1 MKAVMKVAPG
11 VGNIEVRDIPEPVP
25 GPGQVKIEI
34 RAAGICGTD
43 LHIYKDEYGSRP
55 PVVLGHEVAG
65 VLVETGPEVTG
76 IRIGARVTSETF
88 YYTCGA
94 CLLCRRGLIN
104 LCPHRLSIGSGVNGG
119 FTKYLIV
126 PAKNV
131 HELPENVDFEGGA
144 LSEPL
149 ACVVNGVFR
158 TPTVSPGDLAVIAGP
173 GAVGLLAIQVVKAAG
188 ARTVLLGASGDEKRL
203 ELGRSLGADYVVN
216 VQEEDPRR
224 LVADLS
230 VEGMGADV
238 VYECSGAPRA
248 AMSLLDLVRKAGR
261 YVQIGVLG
269 KPITWDVDQLVMKE
283 LVATGGFSQVPWAW
297 ARALELMR
305 SGAVQTKPLATSVLP
320 LTEWQR
326 GFEGFETRTGIK
338 TLLVP
343 TD

>member
-43 LHIYKDEYGSRP
+43 LHIYKDEYSSRP

-65 VLVETGPEVTG
+65 VLVETGSEVTG

-158 TPTVSPGDLAVIAGP
+158 TTTVSPGDLAVIAGP

-230 VEGMGADV
+230 TEGMGADV

-248 AMSLLDLVRKAGR
+248 ALDLLNLVPARNVV
-261 YVQIGVLG
+261 VQ
-269 KPITWDVDQLVMKE
+269 
-283 LVATGGFSQVPWAW
+283 
-297 ARALELMR
+297 ARADHAGENPPDGDLEDQIP
-305 SGAVQTKPLATSVLP
+305 VTSPPDIAHSQQPDGGGDRGEQHQPVEMDGQGPEANRALP
-320 LTEWQR
+320 GRRNR
-326 GFEGFETRTGIK
+326 GE
-338 TLLVP
+338 
-343 TD
+343 

>member
-1 MKAVMKVAPG
+1 MKAVMKVALG

-43 LHIYKDEYGSRP
+43 LHIYKDEYDSRP

-76 IRIGARVTSETF
+76 VRVGARVTSETF
-88 YYTCGA
+88 YFTCGT
-94 CLLCRRGLIN
+94 CVLCRRGQIN

-126 PAKNV
+126 PARNV
-131 HELPENVDFEGGA
+131 HELPENIDFEAGA

-173 GAVGLLAIQVVKAAG
+173 GAVGLLALQVVKAAG
-188 ARTVLLGASGDEKRL
+188 ARAVLLGTSGDERRL
-203 ELGRSLGADYVVN
+203 EVGRSLGADFVVN
-216 VQEEDPRR
+216 VRQDDPRR

-230 VEGMGADV
+230 AEGMGADV
-238 VYECSGAPRA
+238 VYECSGAGRA
-248 AMSLLDLVRKAGR
+248 AMGLLDLVRKAGR

-269 KPITWDVDQLVMKE
+269 KPITWDLDQLVMKE
-283 LVATGGFSQVPWAW
+283 LVATGGFGHVPWAW
-297 ARALELMR
+297 PRALELMR
-305 SGAVQTKPLATSVLP
+305 SGVIRTKPLATAVLP
-320 LTEWQR
+320 LTEWRR
-326 GFEGFETRTGIK
+326 GFEGFETKAGIK

-343 TD
+343 VD